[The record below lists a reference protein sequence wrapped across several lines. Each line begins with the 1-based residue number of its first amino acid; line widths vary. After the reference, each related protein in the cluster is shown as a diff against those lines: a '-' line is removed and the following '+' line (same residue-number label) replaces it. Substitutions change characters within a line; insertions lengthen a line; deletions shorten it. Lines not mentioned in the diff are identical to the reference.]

1 MLYKELAKNYEKLE
15 KTTKKLEKRD
25 ILAELYKNCDDE
37 TLYKVVLLSMGVI
50 YPHGELE
57 LGIAEELMKR
67 IIVKALG
74 ITEKELEKKFKE
86 KGDLGLAAEEFVE
99 KRRQVTLMK
108 RELTVDMVFDN
119 LRRIAEISGEK
130 SQERKA
136 SYVIELLTHASGIEA
151 RYIVRTI
158 LGELRI
164 GVAAGIVRD
173 AIAKA
178 FEKSV
183 EDVEKSYNIL
193 GDYGKVAQLAKQN
206 KLDVEIILGVPVR
219 VMLAERAAN
228 LKEAL
233 EAFENAAIEA
243 KYDGFRICIHKDHE
257 NIKLFSRRLED
268 VTNQFPEIVEWSK
281 KNIIAKQ
288 AIVEGEAIAIDKK
301 EKKPLPFQN
310 LSRRIQ
316 RKYEIEKMMIEIPVQ
331 VNLFDLIYVD
341 GENFMHKKLRERWKK
356 LKEIIKES
364 EDFKLAEHI
373 ETKDFEEA
381 KRFYED
387 CLAKGYEG
395 VIVKNLDAHYQ
406 PGKRVGYWLKVKP
419 IMEPLDLVIIGAE
432 WGEGKRAHLLGSLVL
447 GARDPKTNEFLPTGM
462 MGSGLTDEQLKEIT
476 EKLKDLIIEEKGR
489 EVKIKPKIVVEVA
502 YEEIQKSPKYP
513 TGYALRFPR
522 LLRFRDQEKSAEEA
536 DTVETIEKLYLQQK
550 RAKLGESEK

>member
-1 MLYKELAKNYEKLE
+1 MLYKELADTYEKLE

-25 ILAELYKNCDDE
+25 ILAELYKKCDDE
-37 TLYKVVLLSMGVI
+37 TLYKVVLLSMGVV

-57 LGIAEELMKR
+57 LGIANELMKR
-67 IIVKALG
+67 IVAKAFG
-74 ITEKELEKKFKE
+74 TSEKEVERMFKE
-86 KGDLGLAAEEFVE
+86 KGDLGLVAEEFAN
-99 KRRQVTLMK
+99 KKKQITLLK
-108 RELTVDMVFDN
+108 KELTVELVFDN
-119 LRRIAEISGEK
+119 LRKIAEIAGER
-130 SQERKA
+130 SQEKKA
-136 SYVIELLTHASGIEA
+136 NYVIELLTNASGKEA
-151 RYIVRTI
+151 RYVVRTI

-164 GVAAGIVRD
+164 GAAAGIVRD

-178 FEKSV
+178 FNKNV
-183 EDVEKSYNIL
+183 EDIEKIYNIL

-206 KLDVEIILGVPVR
+206 KLEVEILLGTPIR

-233 EAFENAAIEA
+233 DAFEHCALEA
-243 KYDGFRICIHKDHE
+243 KYDGFRICIHKDGDE
-257 NIKLFSRRLED
+257 IKLFSRRLED

-281 KNIIAKQ
+281 KYINARQ
-288 AIVEGEAIAIDKK
+288 AIVEGEAIAIDKINK
-301 EKKPLPFQN
+301 RPLPFQT

-316 RKYEIEKMMIEIPVQ
+316 RKYEIDKMMLEIPVQ
-331 VNLFDLIYVD
+331 VNLFDLVYVN
-341 GENFMHKKLRERWKK
+341 GENYMHKKLRERWKK
-356 LKEIIKES
+356 LKEIIIET

-373 ETKDFEEA
+373 ETKDYNEA
-381 KRFYED
+381 KKFYDE
-387 CLAKGYEG
+387 CLNKGYEG

-432 WGEGKRAHLLGSLVL
+432 WGEGKRAHFLSSLVL
-447 GARDPKTNEFLPTGM
+447 GARDPKTGKFLPTGM

-522 LLRFRDQEKSAEEA
+522 LLRFRDQEKTAEEA
-536 DTVETIEKLYLQQK
+536 DTVETIEKLYMLQK
-550 RAKLGESEK
+550 RARGSEEEV